1 MSWVLNLLALPGM
14 TTFILFIRII
24 ISVKNAPYIG
34 DDNGSK
40 DSLCVYSWVSARIG
54 GGFYRK
60 FVFKKKQNGKYRLKY
75 SVWDIFCM
83 LFLPVSII
91 ACIALNPGFW
101 IDGIKKYP
109 DIVIPFTIFFL
120 ISIIEFYLLCI
131 YSQIDARRHLSKYL
145 KGFNKPDDKNMV
157 KYDPSTQYAVIIS
170 SICTGEKVAGFKNK
184 IDGHFTG
191 VMLIKTPKDE
201 KTFKEMYGLD
211 DLPTEY

>member
-1 MSWVLNLLALPGM
+1 MQICLTVIQLQILLGK
-14 TTFILFIRII
+14 II
-24 ISVKNAPYIG
+24 NRYKNATIRQHYVSKRYLKKW
-34 DDNGSK
+34 SK
-40 DSLCVYSWVSARIG
+40 DGKRIYTRFNKKSKWKLLGLNDVCVINN
-54 GGFYRK
+54 FYRIDH
-60 FVFKKKQNGKYRLKY
+60 VFNDFEL
-75 SVWDIFCM
+75 I
-83 LFLPVSII
+83 L
-91 ACIALNPGFW
+91 
-101 IDGIKKYP
+101 IDDGSP
-109 DIVIPFTIFFL
+109 DNCGAI
-120 ISIIEFYLLCI
+120 CDD

-211 DLPTEY
+211 DVPTEY